1 MARRTLNRME
11 LRRAAESAGTTAD
24 VKDDA
29 GTSATPS
36 AKAPKPKTSKPRKTA
51 KSKAPVR
58 MRVRWAVVND
68 SLKQVAI
75 FDYPQR
81 TEAEQKAADL
91 IEKGKGH
98 HFVRG
103 VKEPMP
109 EVAEA

>member
-1 MARRTLNRME
+1 ME
-11 LRRAAESAGTTAD
+11 LRRAAESAGNNENS
-24 VKDDA
+24 DDNA
-29 GTSATPS
+29 SATAVTATKKES
-36 AKAPKPKTSKPRKTA
+36 KPKATKPRKTA

-81 TEAEQKAADL
+81 SEAEQKAAEM

-109 EVAEA
+109 PSVEPAAD

>member
-11 LRRAAESAGTTAD
+11 LRRAAESAGAAGVSAD
-24 VKDDA
+24 APSDTVTKK
-29 GTSATPS
+29 AT
-36 AKAPKPKTSKPRKTA
+36 KPRKSA

-109 EVAEA
+109 EVAEASVT